1 MNLKEQMSTIDGSCK
16 ELLLNCTAGKRIVN
30 MTRVTGDYSGGEAYS
45 IKYNNQTIFPRTEN
59 SERIKHFYQVTF
71 CKGYHTLEMTGPFG
85 FGWYR
90 ESYLELK
97 SDVQNI
103 GTFRATNY
111 TTTVG
116 FNVQFHVY

>member
-1 MNLKEQMSTIDGSCK
+1 MKLKEQMSTIDGSCK
-16 ELLLNCTAGKRIVN
+16 VLLLNCTDGKRIVN
-30 MTRVTGDYSGGEAYS
+30 MTRVTGAYSGGEAYS
-45 IKYNNQTIFPRTEN
+45 IKYKNQTVFPKTEN
-59 SERIKHFYQVTF
+59 FERIKHFYQVTF
-71 CKGYHTLEMTGPFG
+71 CRGYNTLEMTGPFG
-85 FGWYR
+85 SGWFS

-97 SDVQNI
+97 SDVQYI